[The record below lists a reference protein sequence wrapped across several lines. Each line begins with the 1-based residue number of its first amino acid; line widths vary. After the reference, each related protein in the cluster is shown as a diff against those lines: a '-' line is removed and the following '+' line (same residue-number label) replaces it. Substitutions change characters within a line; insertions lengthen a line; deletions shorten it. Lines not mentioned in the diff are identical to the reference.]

1 MLQHA
6 QRLSSTTVAV
16 RSLQRPKHARRSD
29 KIDGVGGESLK
40 ITWDRPVFIANRSAE
55 EKLRTLCSASRETCI
70 LS

>member
-6 QRLSSTTVAV
+6 YRLASTTVAV
-16 RSLQRPKHARRSD
+16 RSLQRPKHARSGD

-55 EKLRTLCSASRETCI
+55 EKLRTLCKP
-70 LS
+70 